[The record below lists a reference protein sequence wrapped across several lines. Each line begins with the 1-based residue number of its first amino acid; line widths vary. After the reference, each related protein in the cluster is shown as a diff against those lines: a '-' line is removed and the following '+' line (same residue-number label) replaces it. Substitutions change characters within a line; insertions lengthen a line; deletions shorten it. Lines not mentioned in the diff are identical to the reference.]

1 MTGLDGF
8 KPDVPAPDEITGP
21 WWEATTEHR
30 LVLQT
35 CSRCVRED
43 GRDRPVGVQ
52 HPPRPL
58 CIHCGSDELDWV
70 ASAGTGVVDACTVV
84 HRAPRPDL
92 AVPYVIARVR
102 LDEGVVLLTRLQER
116 EPDEWRIDDPVRVAW
131 VDLDDGRAL
140 PVFVPAAPSAA
151 PSSPETKE
159 GS

>member
-8 KPDVPAPDEITGP
+8 EPGVPAPDEITGP
-21 WWEATTEHR
+21 WWEATREHR

-35 CSRCVRED
+35 CPRCVRED
-43 GRDRPVGVQ
+43 RPGVQ
-52 HPPRPL
+52 HPPRAL
-58 CIHCGSDELDWV
+58 CIHCGSDELGWA
-70 ASAGTGVVDACTVV
+70 ASGGTGVVDACTVV

-102 LDEGVVLLTRLQER
+102 LDEGVVLLTRLQGR
-116 EPDEWRIDDPVRVAW
+116 EPDAWRIDDPVRIAW

-151 PSSPETKE
+151 PSSPETEE